1 VVQTKTPPLACF
13 LHFFSILA
21 IHFGL
26 RLPIDHEDDDD
37 FKRIEPKGENLK
49 ETNQNKFHFAD
60 RTLHTG
66 RQVNPVYLV
75 VCLLTVLV
83 ALVNVARRLDIS
95 SPIVL
100 VIGGLLLALFPRL
113 PEVKLEPEIVF
124 LVFLPP
130 LLFWDALNSSWRDF
144 RDNRRPIS
152 FLALGLVFA
161 STMAVMLV
169 SHFMLGFL
177 WPTAFVLG
185 AVLGPTDTVAA
196 SAILERF
203 NLPRRLLSVLRGESL
218 LNDALALVLYETAVR
233 VTQTR
238 MYVLGSVSIGFLLA
252 AAGGV
257 AIGLAVGWTM
267 LRIQR
272 LTADPL
278 VRSTIGLL
286 TGYAA
291 YLPADALH
299 VSGVLAVVAA
309 GLYLGWEDPRIMS
322 AKTRLQSIATWEVVT
337 FLLNGLLFILIGLQ
351 LRTIVQ
357 SLSAESYGSILYGCL
372 LVSGTVILI
381 RILWVFISTY
391 IARASGGRRR
401 TPDPYPAWHE
411 PVLISWIGIR
421 GGISLAAA
429 LAIPTSLANGSPFPG
444 RNEILILTFAVIL
457 VTLVLQGLS
466 LPYLLRWLNFPA
478 DGAERT
484 EEQLAR
490 ETISAVALQFLAS
503 TTKEDETYRRAVRH
517 LQESYRKRAEGP
529 DLAYQDNP
537 ETQYLNQIDSLERE
551 LIRLQRSALI
561 DLRDRGNI
569 SDAVLRRSQ
578 VLLDLEEARLEEQER
593 HFQRSESPHAR
604 DER

>member
-1 VVQTKTPPLACF
+1 M
-13 LHFFSILA
+13 
-21 IHFGL
+21 
-26 RLPIDHEDDDD
+26 
-37 FKRIEPKGENLK
+37 
-49 ETNQNKFHFAD
+49 
-60 RTLHTG
+60 
-66 RQVNPVYLV
+66 NPVYLV
-75 VCLLTVLV
+75 VSLLIVLA

-95 SPIVL
+95 YPIVL

-113 PEVKLEPEIVF
+113 PDVRLEPEIVF

-130 LLFWDALNSSWRDF
+130 LLYWDALNSSWRDF

-152 FLALGLVFA
+152 LLAIGLVLA
-161 STMAVMLV
+161 STVAVMLAA
-169 SHFMLGFL
+169 HFMLRFP
-177 WPTAFVLG
+177 WAAAFVLG

-196 SAILERF
+196 AAILERF
-203 NLPRRLLSVLRGESL
+203 NLPRRLMSVLRGESL

-233 VTQTR
+233 VSQTR
-238 MYVLGSVSIGFLLA
+238 VYVLGSVSIGFVLA

-257 AIGLAVGWTM
+257 AIGLAVAWAM

-272 LTADPL
+272 LTSDPL

-299 VSGVLAVVAA
+299 VSGVLAVVTA

-322 AKTRLQSIATWEVVT
+322 AKTRLQSIATWEVMT

-351 LRTIVQ
+351 LRTMVK
-357 SLSAESYGSILYGCL
+357 SSSVESFGSMIYGCL
-372 LVSGTVILI
+372 LVSGTVILV

-391 IARASGGRRR
+391 VPRALRGRLRAR
-401 TPDPYPAWHE
+401 DLYPAWHE
-411 PVLISWIGIR
+411 PLLMSWIGIR

-429 LAIPTSLANGSPFPG
+429 LAIPTSLADGSPFPR

-478 DGAERT
+478 DSEERA
-484 EEQLAR
+484 EEQKAR
-490 ETISAVALQFLAS
+490 EMITEVALQFLAS
-503 TTKEDETYRRAVRH
+503 TTKEDETHRLAVRH
-517 LQESYRKRAEGP
+517 LQDSYRNRVERL
-529 DLAYQDNP
+529 DEVRQNSP
-537 ETQYLNQIDSLERE
+537 ETRYLNQIDSLERE
-551 LIRLQRSALI
+551 LIGLQRTALI
-561 DLRDRGNI
+561 GLRDRDAI
-569 SDAVLRRSQ
+569 SDAVLRRFQ

-593 HFQRSESPHAR
+593 RFNV
-604 DER
+604 